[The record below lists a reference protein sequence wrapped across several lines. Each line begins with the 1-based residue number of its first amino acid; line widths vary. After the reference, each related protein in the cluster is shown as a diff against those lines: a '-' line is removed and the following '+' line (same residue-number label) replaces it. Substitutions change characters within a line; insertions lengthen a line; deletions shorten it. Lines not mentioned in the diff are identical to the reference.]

1 MHGQVLRQ
9 AGVGKT
15 TFVRLAEKGIT
26 GNGHMLMIEKNNQD
40 IAKVAFEWMQVA
52 VKDTGTPRR

>member
-1 MHGQVLRQ
+1 
-9 AGVGKT
+9 
-15 TFVRLAEKGIT
+15 
-26 GNGHMLMIEKNNQD
+26 MIEKNNQD